1 MELLEGAEERVEI
14 GAHGEIRDGEVA
26 NDANAETDTG
36 DGGRNGVVFEVEKD
50 VAHGVLAE
58 EKITADCK

>member
-1 MELLEGAEERVEI
+1 MEI